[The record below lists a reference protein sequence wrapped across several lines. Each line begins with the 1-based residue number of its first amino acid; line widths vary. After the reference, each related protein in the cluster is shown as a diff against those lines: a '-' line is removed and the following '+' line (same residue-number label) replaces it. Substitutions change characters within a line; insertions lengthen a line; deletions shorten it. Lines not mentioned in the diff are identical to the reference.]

1 MSGVQTT
8 IDAWVL
14 TLTIVGNDVGERMA
28 MAAQLVLH
36 DGILSNFFVKAYLA
50 GHGLL
55 EEVIKFLVLLVA
67 IRITRP
73 ANTREIVI
81 SGILIGSGFAVVEN
95 FVYFSHGS
103 LYIGFIMLMIRVF

>member
-28 MAAQLVLH
+28 MAAQLVFH

-50 GHGLL
+50 GH
-55 EEVIKFLVLLVA
+55 
-67 IRITRP
+67 
-73 ANTREIVI
+73 
-81 SGILIGSGFAVVEN
+81 
-95 FVYFSHGS
+95 
-103 LYIGFIMLMIRVF
+103 